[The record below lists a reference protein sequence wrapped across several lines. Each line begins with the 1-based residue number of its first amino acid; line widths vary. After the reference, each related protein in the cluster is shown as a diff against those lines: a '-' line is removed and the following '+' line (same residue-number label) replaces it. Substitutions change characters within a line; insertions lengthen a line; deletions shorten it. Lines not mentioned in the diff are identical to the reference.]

1 MRRSSAVLCG
11 LAVLALMTLARSGMA
26 LAVGIE
32 ETDPF
37 EQIYGLEQIC
47 ALDGCLAPVVRF
59 RRCVRPVG
67 GDHRRRG

>member
-11 LAVLALMTLARSGMA
+11 LAVLALMTLALTTLARSGMA

-47 ALDGCLAPVVRF
+47 VLDGAWGLW
-59 RRCVRPVG
+59 
-67 GDHRRRG
+67 